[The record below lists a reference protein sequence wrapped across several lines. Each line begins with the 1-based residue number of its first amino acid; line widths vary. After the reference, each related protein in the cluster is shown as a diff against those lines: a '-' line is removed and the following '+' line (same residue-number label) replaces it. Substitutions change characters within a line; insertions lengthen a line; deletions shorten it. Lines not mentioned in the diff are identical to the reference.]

1 MVTFEKFISDVQLAP
16 KYLYWIS
23 HSKNTRYNKLY
34 LPKKGG
40 GRRTVYNPDAHVR
53 RVQWAILKR
62 VLSQLE
68 LPEYVW
74 AFEAGKSVPE
84 MASLHVL
91 KKHVISL
98 DISAYFESIHQSRVK
113 EVLMEY
119 YDEKTS
125 TLISELATYK
135 YFLPQ
140 GGLLSPK
147 LANLTAAHTFGPKV
161 AALVAEAGGVFS
173 LYADD
178 ITISYDRLLSQEELK
193 STISKITSILSEFGL
208 RVNRKKTKSMPYYRR
223 QYVCGAVVNAKTTLP
238 IEVRQRLRAIIHNT
252 GKNGVVEEAKKYG
265 VEPEEFISSIRGQ
278 LGWYKQLHPVFG
290 KRAMEAWKQVIDKWA
305 EAGAHRWE
313 EYSEVDTASHW
324 RDLEEEVGVEDVSP
338 PF

>member
-1 MVTFEKFISDVQLAP
+1 MITFEQFISDVGMAP

-34 LPKKGG
+34 LPKKSGG
-40 GRRTVYNPDAHVR
+40 KRTVYNPDTHVR

-74 AFEAGKSVPE
+74 AFEPGKSVPE
-84 MASLHVL
+84 MASRHVL

-98 DISAYFESIHQSRVK
+98 DIASYFESIHQDRVK

-147 LANLTAAHTFGPKV
+147 LSNLTAAHTFGPKID
-161 AALVAEAGGVFS
+161 ALVSNAGGVFS

-178 ITISYDRLLSQEELK
+178 ITISYDKLLSQEELK
-193 STISKITSILSEFGL
+193 SIISKITSILSEFGL

-238 IEVRQRLRAIIHNT
+238 VEIRQKLRAIIHNT
-252 GKNGVVEEAKKYG
+252 KKNGVVEEAKRYG

-278 LGWYKQLHPVFG
+278 LSWYKQLHPVLG
-290 KRAMEAWKQVIDKWA
+290 ERAMEAWKQIIDDWH
-305 EAGAHRWE
+305 EERAHRWGD
-313 EYSEVDTASHW
+313 YNEVDTVLHW
-324 RDLEEEVGVEDVSP
+324 EEVADVSP